1 MSHRIGICEDDAAL
15 RSVLVRGLEDEGF
28 RVEAVGTG
36 REALERFG
44 AAASATTE
52 TPDAIVLDVGLPDA
66 DGRDVCQ
73 ALRAGGV
80 DVPVLFL
87 TARDAVVDRVAGF
100 RSGGDDYLTKPF
112 ALVELIVRLEALLRR
127 TAAERPAP
135 VGSRLTLDPAGHE
148 VSIGE
153 ARVLLTP
160 TEFRLLGALAA
171 EPGAV
176 VRRRALIQAGWP
188 DGATVHDNTLDS
200 YLARLR
206 RKLRTLGPTPTIAT
220 VRGVG
225 YSLR

>member
-1 MSHRIGICEDDAAL
+1 MSPVIGICEDDAAL
-15 RSVLVRGLEDEGF
+15 RSILVRGLEDEGF
-28 RVEAVGTG
+28 AVAAVGTG
-36 REALERFG
+36 REALQRFG
-44 AAASATTE
+44 SDGA
-52 TPDAIVLDVGLPDA
+52 PDVIVLDIGLPDA

-80 DVPVLFL
+80 TAPVVFL

-127 TAAERPAP
+127 AAAPEPRTA
-135 VGSRLTLDPAGHE
+135 VGPSSSLVLDPATHT
-148 VSIGE
+148 VSSGTQH
-153 ARVLLTP
+153 VLLTP
-160 TEFRLLGALAA
+160 TEFRLLGALARDA
-171 EPGAV
+171 GAV
-176 VRRRALIQAGWP
+176 VRRRTLVQAGWP

-206 RKLRTLGPTPTIAT
+206 RKLRGLGSSETIVT

-225 YSLR
+225 YSLQ

>member
-1 MSHRIGICEDDAAL
+1 MSPIIGICEDDAAL
-15 RSVLVRGLEDEGF
+15 RSVLVRGLEGEGF
-28 RVEAVGTG
+28 EVLAVGTG
-36 REALERFG
+36 REAIERFG
-44 AAASATTE
+44 NAAT

-80 DVPVLFL
+80 TTPVLFL

-100 RSGGDDYLTKPF
+100 RSGGDDYLAKPF
-112 ALVELIVRLEALLRR
+112 VLVELVVRLEALLRR
-127 TAAERPAP
+127 ATPAADPAP
-135 VGSRLTLDPAGHE
+135 TATSSLVLDPASHT
-148 VSIGE
+148 VSAGDE
-153 ARVLLTP
+153 RVLLTP
-160 TEFRLLGALAA
+160 TEFRLLGALVREA
-171 EPGAV
+171 GSV
-176 VRRRALIQAGWP
+176 VRRRTLVQAGWP

-206 RKLRTLGPTPTIAT
+206 RKLRGLGSDETIVT